1 MERLKATGRASA
13 QAWAAAAGKV
23 RELARLVPIPE
34 PVRKAAETIAG
45 TPPVRALYKDWRFN
59 GALMIAAFV
68 LFHRSVSVLI
78 GRMAPDD
85 LWDSGAAG
93 KLELIAGTLALSA
106 SIALLWWLTRI
117 ALLASLGLVYLL
129 FKRFEIPIRAAG
141 NAVMGTVP
149 GRVLCVA
156 GRGIWPVVRFIGGA
170 SASMLRAFRRDR
182 RFWVSLA
189 VIAAAML
196 SSLATFLILNDLT
209 PIVPSHYVV
218 IGSLGLTA
226 VLVLS
231 IIGIVVFQITK
242 LLKARKRQTAGAG
255 LHFQL
260 AGIFSFVAL
269 IPAVL
274 MAILSTVSIE
284 HAFDALF
291 SNRVKTIVSNSVD
304 VAQNYLVESGAVIRS
319 DMLGIAR
326 ELEGNITSFH
336 SDRQNFDRLFS
347 AVVSMRNLPSAY
359 LIDSHGTLLS
369 SAVGDGSDYR
379 VPPPPDIAHAADGRI
394 VPLSWDLSNGMAA
407 LKKLPAIGDVYLY
420 VIRPVNQNV
429 YRLLLRT
436 QVNVLD
442 FAALERARGQYEAI
456 FAIMYVL
463 LALTLLTTAIWTG
476 LAFANRLVTPIRR
489 LIAAA
494 QEVSQ
499 GNLNVQLDEGFA
511 RDDIGRLGSTFKKMT
526 VDLETQRAGIMSA
539 NAQLDERRRF
549 IEAVL
554 SGVTA
559 GVIGLD
565 PEGRVTLINRSA
577 RELLKLKGEKLIGK
591 ALNAAVPEFAD
602 IIEKSRKSGRSKPV
616 HAQITIVRESGE
628 HNFAVQ
634 VTREEED
641 QASYGVVV
649 TFDDITELTV
659 AQRTSAWADI
669 ARRIA
674 HEIKNPL
681 TPIQLSAER
690 IRRKYGDSIT
700 TDKEIFDKCIAT
712 IVRHVGDIGRMVDEF
727 SSFAR
732 MPNAVFEDQD
742 IREIVKEAVI
752 LFQMSRHDI
761 EYKLELPAG
770 PFHALCDRRLLTQAV
785 TNLVKNASEA
795 VESYQNGNG
804 KEPEKGRIVIRLQAA
819 DHRYVIGVIDN
830 GCGLPKENRHRLV
843 EPYVTTRQKGTG
855 LGLAIVQRIT
865 EQHGGVLELEDAPA
879 GEGYAHG
886 ACIRMS
892 IPISLAA
899 GGPDAENNGLKPE
912 GRERASAAGA
922 AA

>member
-1 MERLKATGRASA
+1 MARVKSA
-13 QAWAAAAGKV
+13 GQTAWAACSPAFSRV
-23 RELARLVPIPE
+23 RELAAAMPPLPSVPVP
-34 PVRKAAETIAG
+34 A
-45 TPPVRALYKDWRFN
+45 PVRAVGQAVART
-59 GALMIAAFV
+59 AAFRV
-68 LFHRSVSVLI
+68 F
-78 GRMAPDD
+78 
-85 LWDSGAAG
+85 
-93 KLELIAGTLALSA
+93 
-106 SIALLWWLTRI
+106 
-117 ALLASLGLVYLL
+117 
-129 FKRFEIPIRAAG
+129 IRD
-141 NAVMGTVP
+141 T
-149 GRVLCVA
+149 
-156 GRGIWPVVRFIGGA
+156 
-170 SASMLRAFRRDR
+170 
-182 RFWVSLA
+182 RFWLSLA
-189 VIAAAML
+189 IVIAASL
-196 SSLATFLILNDLT
+196 SSLTTFLLLNGLT
-209 PIVPSHYVV
+209 PVVPSHYVV
-218 IGSLGLTA
+218 LGSLGLTA
-226 VLVLS
+226 VLVTVL
-231 IIGIVVFQITK
+231 IGIVVFQIVK
-242 LLKARKRQTAGAG
+242 LLKARKRQAAGAG
-255 LHFQL
+255 LHFQI
-260 AGIFSFVAL
+260 AGVFSLVAL

-274 MAILSTVSIE
+274 MAIFATVSLE
-284 HAFDALF
+284 HAFDTLF
-291 SNRVKTIVSNSVD
+291 STRVKTIVSNSVD
-304 VAQNYLVESGAVIRS
+304 VAQSYLAESAAVIRS

-326 ELEGNITSFH
+326 ELEGNITSFRD
-336 SDRQNFDRLFS
+336 DRANFDRLFT

-359 LIDSHGTLLS
+359 LIDSSGKLLA
-369 SAVGDGSDYR
+369 SASGDGSDYR
-379 VPPPPDIAHAADGRI
+379 APPPPDIARAADGRI
-394 VPLSWDLSNGMAA
+394 VFLSWDLSNGMAA
-407 LKKLPAIGDVYLY
+407 LKKLPAFGDVYLN

-429 YRLLLRT
+429 YRLVLRT
-436 QVNVLD
+436 QVNMLD
-442 FAALERARGQYEAI
+442 FNALEHARGQYETI

-476 LAFANRLVTPIRR
+476 LAFANRLVMPIRK

-499 GNLNVQLDEGFA
+499 GNLNIQLDEGFA
-511 RDDIGRLGSTFKKMT
+511 RDDIGRLGTTFKKMT
-526 VDLETQRAGIMSA
+526 VDLQTQRAGIMDA

-565 PEGRVTLINRSA
+565 PEGNVTLINRSA
-577 RELLKLKGEKLIGK
+577 RDLLRLKGEKLMGK
-591 ALNAAVPEFAD
+591 PLIAAVPEFAE
-602 IIEKSRKSGRSKPV
+602 IIDKSRKSGRAKPV
-616 HAQITIVRESGE
+616 HAQVTIVRESGE

-634 VTREEED
+634 VTREEEG
-641 QASYGVVV
+641 QSSYGVVV

-659 AQRTSAWADI
+659 AQRTSAWADV

-732 MPNAVFEDQD
+732 MPNAVFADED
-742 IREIVKEAVI
+742 IAETVKEAVI
-752 LFQMSRHDI
+752 LFQMSQHDI

-770 PFHALCDRRLLTQAV
+770 RFHALCDRRLLTQAV

-795 VESYQNGNG
+795 VEAYQSGNG
-804 KEPEKGRIVIRLQAA
+804 KEPEKGRVVIRVQTA
-819 DHRYVIGVIDN
+819 DHRFVIGVIDN

-879 GEGYAHG
+879 DEGYAHG
-886 ACIRMS
+886 AWMRMS
-892 IPISLAA
+892 IPLTLAA
-899 GGPDAENNGLKPE
+899 GGPEADKNGVKLDGLE
-912 GRERASAAGA
+912 RESAPGA